1 MTEHRLRD
9 LYTWLAAHRMSL
21 IEHAGALAECAGWAR
36 SADMRNASAVLDR
49 LAERLQTMAR
59 EHAAALETLDRVHPP
74 PAPDFHD
81 EDEDTIP
88 HCLRD
93 LIK

>member
-9 LYTWLAAHRMSL
+9 LYTWLAAHRMTL

-36 SADMRNASAVLDR
+36 SADLRRAPDVLDQ
-49 LAERLQTMAR
+49 LSERLQNMAR
-59 EHAAALETLDRVHPP
+59 EIAAALETLDRVHPLPP
-74 PAPDFHD
+74 PAFRD